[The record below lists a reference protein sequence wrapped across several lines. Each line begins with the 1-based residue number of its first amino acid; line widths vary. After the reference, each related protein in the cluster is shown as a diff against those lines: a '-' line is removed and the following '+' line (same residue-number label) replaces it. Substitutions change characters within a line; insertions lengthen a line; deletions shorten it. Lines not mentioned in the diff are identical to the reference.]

1 MTPESDS
8 IGEIIERPVDQVAI
22 ERTTSADK
30 SVTLSAVMNQLYC
43 TFVFFVGS
51 TRQYISIGRAGE
63 TETGGTRIANIKWPE
78 EDDLCFELKKRPF
91 LADWMFRD
99 NGNVENR

>member
-1 MTPESDS
+1 MKSLA
-8 IGEIIERPVDQVAI
+8 ERPVDQVAI
-22 ERTTSADK
+22 ERSTSADK

-43 TFVFFVGS
+43 TFVSFFVGS

-63 TETGGTRIANIKWPE
+63 TETGGGTRIANSHQVARRRRSYV
-78 EDDLCFELKKRPF
+78 LCFELKKRPF